1 MKNIEAAINHYKY
14 GISHDIFAEPV
25 TTYARLSIEAL
36 EKQIPKKVVSYSYDE
51 SDHVYCPCCH
61 ECIGSNDMIYEDFY
75 CRGFAPMYCQEC
87 GQAMILR

>member
-1 MKNIEAAINHYKY
+1 MKQEAINHYKH
-14 GISHDIFAEPV
+14 GISHDIFSEPV

-36 EKQIPKKVVSYSYDE
+36 GKQIPKKVIRDGDDE

-61 ECIGSNDMIYEDFY
+61 ECIGSNDIVYDDFY
-75 CRGFAPMYCQEC
+75 YRCFAPMHCQEC